1 MSKQISEV
9 LKEGIS
15 ILDEHNKKESRLDA
29 RLLLEY
35 TLNCDRVYLLIN
47 NNKEISE
54 ELYSNY
60 IEYINYRASG
70 KPLQHIMG
78 KQQFMG
84 LDFIVNKDVL
94 IPRRETE
101 ELVELVI
108 NIIDNNNIKIVMD
121 VGTGSGCI
129 PISLRHKYNNIRFI
143 GIDYSKKALE
153 IASQNAVLNNIDD
166 IRWIESNIFNNV
178 DNKYVNNIDLI
189 TSNPPYIPTKEI
201 DTLMSE
207 VKNHEPKMALDGGE
221 DGLYFYKEIS
231 KQGYRYLKDGGYI
244 VYEVGHN
251 QCSEIVGIL
260 REYKYKDIS
269 YKKDLSGINRIV
281 FARK

>member
-1 MSKQISEV
+1 MSKQINEV

-15 ILDEHNKKESRLDA
+15 ILDKHNKTDSMIDA

-35 TLNCDRVYLLIN
+35 TLNCDRVYILIN
-47 NNKEISE
+47 ANKEISE
-54 ELYSNY
+54 ELYNKY
-60 IEYINYRASG
+60 IKNINYRASG
-70 KPLQHIMG
+70 KPLQYIMG

-108 NIIDNNNIKIVMD
+108 NIIDDNNIKIVMD
-121 VGTGSGCI
+121 VGTGTGCI
-129 PISLRHKYNNIRFI
+129 PISLRHRYNNIIFI
-143 GIDYSKKALE
+143 GIDYSKEALA
-153 IASQNAVLNNIDD
+153 IASKNAVLNNTKD
-166 IRWIESNIFNNV
+166 IKWIESNIFNNV
-178 DNKYVNNIDLI
+178 DNKYVNSIDLI

-231 KQGYRYLKDGGYI
+231 KQAYKYLKDGGHI

-251 QCSEIVGIL
+251 QCSEIMDIL
-260 REYKYKDIS
+260 SQYNYKDIS

-281 FARK
+281 YARK